1 MSQEMNMNEKPT
13 LERKK
18 TPLYQLNADKTT
30 IPRDDQLGGEP
41 TALGQEKWKEPTAFD
56 SSKPITDKPVTIEIT
71 EVEYRYPKVGQ
82 EKLGEDLAKPIE
94 QPIKPVTESAP
105 LTQEFP
111 EGEQK
116 GILEGAKDKVRQ
128 GVEKTKE
135 AFNSIKPTT
144 TTTTTPADSEF
155 TENKPGVIER
165 VKGVFTGPKESE
177 YTDQNKPGVLAGAKN
192 MVWQGVEKAKGVFSS
207 PTKFTEQTEL
217 HPGTGYDWKRVE
229 EQGQFR
235 WVATNDWS
243 GDSANRGGI
252 LEGAKGMVRSGVEKA
267 KGVFT
272 SNPDAQPAQPGVLQS
287 AKGKVM
293 QGVEM
298 AKSAFTSTPE
308 QHPGRSYTWHKT
320 TGPQGQVHWE
330 ARGDWSNDSAN
341 QMNPGIIQGAKDKVM
356 QGVEKAKGVLYSA
369 KPEESTTTTE
379 EKAPGLLQGAKEK
392 VMQGVEKAKGVL
404 YSAKPEESTT
414 EEQAPGLLQGA
425 KEKVMQG
432 VEKAK
437 GMFSSAKPEE
447 ASLTTTPVTTTPVV
461 SAPVVSAPVV
471 SAPVMTTPAFTPD
484 AALMAQEQPVGKDL
498 GWKKMTIEKEH
509 MPSGYGR
516 EKMTIEK
523 SADPRFPAQ
532 TTEQTGT
539 FS

>member
-56 SSKPITDKPVTIEIT
+56 SSKPITVKPVTIEIT

-82 EKLGEDLAKPIE
+82 EKLGEDFAAPIE

-116 GILEGAKDKVRQ
+116 GVWEGAKDKLRQ

-144 TTTTTPADSEF
+144 TTTTTPVDSEF

-369 KPEESTTTTE
+369 KPEESTT
-379 EKAPGLLQGAKEK
+379 
-392 VMQGVEKAKGVL
+392 
-404 YSAKPEESTT
+404 